1 MVLCIS
7 VFYNHPPTSS
17 TARGARQSSTEPA
30 WLFFSEKGQNLRFP
44 FRSFRPKQS
53 SAKCPSEAA
62 HSGAMETNPSHSNAK
77 ALGSL
82 TLLAIAAALLAVLA
96 WGLAV
101 GSSLGWVTRW
111 GRLLRVAALLPI
123 ASLLA
128 VGVLLPIGALLGISA
143 LIVTA
148 WLCGGIAG
156 RQKRFK
162 DGKISQFIQT
172 RASGCRSGSRRKAMQ
187 L

>member
-1 MVLCIS
+1 MVL
-7 VFYNHPPTSS
+7 PER
-17 TARGARQSSTEPA
+17 A
-30 WLFFSEKGQNLRFP
+30 
-44 FRSFRPKQS
+44 
-53 SAKCPSEAA
+53 
-62 HSGAMETNPSHSNAK
+62 
-77 ALGSL
+77 
-82 TLLAIAAALLAVLA
+82 LLAVAAALLAVLA

-101 GSSLGWVTRW
+101 GSGLGWVTRW

-156 RQKRFK
+156 RRI
-162 DGKISQFIQT
+162 GG
-172 RASGCRSGSRRKAMQ
+172 RRSNRLHRVAGRHLGVAVVA
-187 L
+187 LPIP